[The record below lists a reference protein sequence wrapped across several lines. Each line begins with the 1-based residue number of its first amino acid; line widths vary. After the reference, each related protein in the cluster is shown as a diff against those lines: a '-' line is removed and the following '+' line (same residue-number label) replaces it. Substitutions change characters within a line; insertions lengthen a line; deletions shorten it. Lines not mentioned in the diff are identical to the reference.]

1 MKYARPRAA
10 IATGLCLLMAAGP
23 VAPAAFAV
31 DADSAGQ
38 QPYAEP
44 ADPAEAAEAAEVI
57 TVLFDAYGGAFS
69 SGATFLDIATQADG
83 TVVFPENPT
92 REGYYFAGWTYD
104 SAGTKPFV
112 EGTKLDRHTNLYAQW
127 NKQAAAFTTV
137 LFDANGG
144 AFSSGATFLDIATQ
158 DDGTV
163 VFPENPT
170 REGYDFAGWT
180 YDSAGTKPFV
190 EGTKLDRHTNLYAQW
205 NKQDVPVQED
215 VTYTFKDVDGTVLG
229 SVTYTYEQVLAGVYN
244 WAVVAPDKPGYE
256 FAGWCVEGT
265 DYVIDPATVAGP
277 QSDTTFFAKWNKV
290 ETPMQEPVTYTFV
303 DEDGVTV
310 LGSVTYDYAQI
321 VAGLYNWDVVKPVK
335 EGYEFAGWCVEGT
348 DYVID
353 PSVVA
358 APQHDQT
365 FVAKWSK
372 AEAPVQEPVTYTF
385 VDEDGTV
392 LGDVTYSYEQ
402 VLEGV
407 FNWDVVTP
415 ADKPGYEFAGW
426 CVEGTDYVIDPA
438 TVAGPQSD
446 TTFFAK
452 WNKVETPMQEPVT
465 YTFVDEDGTVL
476 GDVTYSYEQVL
487 EGVFNWDVVEPSKE
501 GYEFAG
507 WCVEGADY
515 VIDPAFVAG
524 PQHDQTFVAKWN
536 KVEAP
541 VQEDV
546 TYTFVDE
553 DWTVL
558 GSVTYTY
565 EQALEGVYNWDVVE
579 PSKEGYEFVG
589 WCYEGTDY
597 VVDPA
602 AVAGPQHDATFVAKW
617 EKIGDP
623 VEQDVTFTFYDE
635 DQTTVLGDVTY
646 PMSQIEAGVYNWNV
660 VTPAPRDGYVFE
672 GWSYMGSDAII
683 DFTVTRA
690 PNTDQSLVAHWKAVD
705 PQVVTHKVTFSDGI
719 DATNDTVVEV
729 EDGKTVARPG
739 DPTLAGYKFLGWTL
753 DKQTMELY
761 DFATPVTADI
771 TLYGVWQKVAVEAP
785 GADENQAQGENG
797 NAEGSNAEPA
807 KADEEAQPT
816 TLPQTSD
823 GSMMLVG
830 AAAAAG
836 VAALGAGAYALRR
849 RNEQR

>member
-44 ADPAEAAEAAEVI
+44 ADPAEAAEAAEAAEVI

-127 NKQAAAFTTV
+127 NKQ
-137 LFDANGG
+137 
-144 AFSSGATFLDIATQ
+144 
-158 DDGTV
+158 
-163 VFPENPT
+163 
-170 REGYDFAGWT
+170 
-180 YDSAGTKPFV
+180 
-190 EGTKLDRHTNLYAQW
+190 
-205 NKQDVPVQED
+205 DVPVQED

-244 WAVVAPDKPGYE
+244 WAVVAPEKPGYE

-277 QSDTTFFAKWNKV
+277 QSDTTFVAKWNK
-290 ETPMQEPVTYTFV
+290 
-303 DEDGVTV
+303 
-310 LGSVTYDYAQI
+310 
-321 VAGLYNWDVVKPVK
+321 
-335 EGYEFAGWCVEGT
+335 
-348 DYVID
+348 
-353 PSVVA
+353 
-358 APQHDQT
+358 
-365 FVAKWSK
+365 
-372 AEAPVQEPVTYTF
+372 AEVPVQEPVTYTF

-438 TVAGPQSD
+438 
-446 TTFFAK
+446 
-452 WNKVETPMQEPVT
+452 
-465 YTFVDEDGTVL
+465 
-476 GDVTYSYEQVL
+476 
-487 EGVFNWDVVEPSKE
+487 
-501 GYEFAG
+501 
-507 WCVEGADY
+507 
-515 VIDPAFVAG
+515 FVAG

-536 KVEAP
+536 KAEAP

-602 AVAGPQHDATFVAKW
+602 FVAGPQHDVTFVAKW
-617 EKIGDP
+617 EKVGDP